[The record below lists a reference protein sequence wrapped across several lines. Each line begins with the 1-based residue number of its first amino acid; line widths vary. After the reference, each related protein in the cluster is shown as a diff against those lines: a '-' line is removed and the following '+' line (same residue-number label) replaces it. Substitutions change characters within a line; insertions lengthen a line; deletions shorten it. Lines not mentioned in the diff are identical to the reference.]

1 MPELS
6 LERLKAHRARM
17 FRILPELR
25 LHTLEQAVRFV
36 NERGFVFFWP
46 VKGFPFPSLWVAT
59 AGDRPVADEHDDPG
73 HITWNW
79 KDGLLGKK
87 VWYYGR
93 VLLRRNM
100 MISLTSLPYF
110 YALSPNYGDYEN
122 DYLID
127 YQQGLLTADARAVYE
142 ALLKKGALDTLSLR
156 RTAHMED
163 ISCNN
168 RFNRALDELQTTFRI
183 LPVAVAPVG
192 AWRYAFVYDIVARHF
207 PELVEKARPISEKEA
222 RLHLAQCYFEALG
235 ASTLTEFKKMF
246 KWQETDCQRVIQTL
260 INEGFIVEVK
270 QTGKEA
276 NTLSLP
282 ELVTL

>member
-1 MPELS
+1 MPELL
-6 LERLKAHRARM
+6 LERLNAHRAHT

-25 LHTLEQAVRFV
+25 LRTREQAVQFV

-46 VKGFPFPSLWVAT
+46 VKGFSYPSLWVAT

-79 KDGLLGKK
+79 KDSLLGKK

-100 MISLTSLPYF
+100 MISLAYLPYF

-127 YQQGLLTADARAVYE
+127 YQQGLLTADARGVYE
-142 ALLKKGALDTLSLR
+142 ALLKEGALDTLSLR
-156 RTAHMED
+156 RVARLED
-163 ISCNN
+163 ASSSS
-168 RFNRALDELQTTFRI
+168 RFNRALDDLQITFRV
-183 LPVAVAPVG
+183 LPVAIAPVG

-207 PELVEKARPISEKEA
+207 PELVEWARPISEQAA
-222 RLHLAQCYFEALG
+222 RLHLAHCYFESLG
-235 ASTLTEFKKMF
+235 ASTLTDLKKMF

-260 INEGFIVEVK
+260 IDEGLVTEVK
-270 QTGKEA
+270 QAGKGER
-276 NTLSLP
+276 TLSLL
-282 ELVTL
+282 ELVSS